1 MKIVRMFRCLL
12 LTGTLIATAKAAAQ
26 TATTKVFLAAPTAQ
40 DTSPSCTTKTDEIKA
55 RIIKTEIGESAA
67 AAALKEHQR
76 LCDQSK
82 VMTRRFLPTRSPGE
96 VHAYFGDQRH
106 VGGMGQLRT
115 TNSRT
120 VVNTELVTGAIRGVR
135 ISLGTAF
142 ATGTDSVQGENS
154 ATQEG
159 AIDRLLTSGGNLA
172 FQAQAPLMRWATNA
186 QDVQLHVLA
195 GTRFAVDVPAL
206 GGVYT
211 NIPNSWALQVDA
223 GLLLKPTPDD
233 LQLAFGAHL
242 EGLGQSGFIA
252 ALQTAASPNQ
262 PRRSGNSY
270 FLTLQGSA
278 IIRKG
283 LQVGFEVMPWRGNLL
298 EKAPRNRLL
307 LSVSL

>member
-1 MKIVRMFRCLL
+1 MKIVHVFTCLL
-12 LTGTLIATAKAAAQ
+12 LAGPLVATAKAAAQ

-40 DTSPSCTTKTDEIKA
+40 DAPRSCAKTEEIKA
-55 RIIKTEIGESAA
+55 KITATGIGESAA
-67 AAALKEHQR
+67 AAALKELGR

-82 VMTRRFLPTRSPGE
+82 VMTRQFLPTRSPGE
-96 VHAYFGDQRH
+96 VHAFFGDQRH
-106 VGGMGQLRT
+106 VGGMSQLRT

-154 ATQEG
+154 ATQQG
-159 AIDRLLTSGGNLA
+159 AIDRLLASGGNLA
-172 FQAQAPLMRWATNA
+172 FQAQAPLMRLATNA

-242 EGLGQSGFIA
+242 EGLGQSGFID
-252 ALQTAASPNQ
+252 ALPTAASPNQ